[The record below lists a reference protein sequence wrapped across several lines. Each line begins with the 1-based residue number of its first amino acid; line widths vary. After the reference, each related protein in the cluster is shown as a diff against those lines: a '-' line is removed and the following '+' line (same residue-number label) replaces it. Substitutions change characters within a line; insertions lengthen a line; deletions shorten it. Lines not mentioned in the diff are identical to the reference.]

1 MKANRNVG
9 SHTEEYKI
17 PIKDR
22 KKYMG
27 NNKAKWVDK
36 KRYRK
41 YLRWV
46 KEGKKSIR

>member
-1 MKANRNVG
+1 VKANRNVG
-9 SHTEEYKI
+9 SHKGERKI

-22 KKYMG
+22 KKFMG
-27 NNKAKWVDK
+27 NNKSKWVSE

-46 KEGKKSIR
+46 KEGKEAIR